1 VGEAAVE
8 AEPGVA
14 PNAAEVAVQAERV
27 VLPAVAVED
36 QAELVVHRGVE
47 LGVVSVAVRG
57 VVPEARVLEANA
69 ADWAA
74 DCRPVI
80 LVPGEVPELR
90 MAVRPWAPSAMKAEA
105 PKPVGRAGPPVASA

>member
-1 VGEAAVE
+1 ME

-14 PNAAEVAVQAERV
+14 PSVAEVAVQAERV
-27 VLPAVAVED
+27 VLPAGAEED
-36 QAELVVHRGVE
+36 RAELAVRRGVG

-57 VVPEARVLEANA
+57 VVPEARVPEANA

-90 MAVRPWAPSAMKAEA
+90 MAVPPWAPSAMKAGA
-105 PKPVGRAGPPVASA
+105 PKPAARVAPPVAWA